1 MNIDLLDYDL
11 PSELIATRPVEPR
24 DSARMLVVRCGAG
37 SIEHACVSDLPA
49 FLQSGDLLVRNDTS
63 VIAAR
68 LVGRRVVRVGARGS
82 EVGGGRV
89 DGLYL
94 RSVGED
100 WLAML
105 TASCRLAVG
114 ERVELESPD
123 GEVIGVELREKVGH
137 AWRIRPECTDTA
149 ASVLV
154 SLGRTPLPPYI
165 LKARSRRGEEIDE
178 SDDRRWYRTTF
189 ANPSQ
194 FGSVAAP
201 TAGLHFTDTI
211 REKLRAEGIAETAVT
226 LHVGEG
232 TFRPVTASR
241 LEDHD
246 MHSETW
252 SIDADAAKMLREGP
266 GEGGRVVAVGT
277 TTTRLLESL
286 PDTLAEG
293 PLAGS
298 TELLISP
305 GWSFR
310 RVEGMVTNF
319 HLPRSTL
326 LALVGAKMGIEF
338 MHEAYRVAVAERYRF
353 YSYGDAMLILP

>member
-11 PSELIATRPVEPR
+11 PPELIATRPVEPR
-24 DSARMLVVRCGAG
+24 DSARMLVVRCEDG
-37 SIEHACVSDLPA
+37 SIEHAHVSDLPE
-49 FLQSGDLLVRNDTS
+49 FLRSGDLLVRNDTS

-68 LVGRRVVRVGARGS
+68 LVGRRVVRVGTRGG

-100 WLAML
+100 WLVML
-105 TASCRLAVG
+105 TASGRLAVG

-123 GEVIGVELREKVGH
+123 GEVVGVELREKFGR

-149 ASVLV
+149 ASVLA

-165 LKARSRRGEEIDE
+165 LKARARRGEEIEE

-189 ANPSQ
+189 ANPNQ

-201 TAGLHFTDTI
+201 TAGLHFTDMI
-211 REKLRAEGIAETAVT
+211 REKLRVGGIAETAVT

-286 PDTLAEG
+286 PDTLPDG

-338 MHEAYRVAVAERYRF
+338 MHEAYRVAVAQRYRF